1 MLKDAG
7 FEDVIA
13 EDRTDQV
20 TLKLYMYKLYIAL
33 YNNVCWL

>member
-20 TLKLYMYKLYIAL
+20 WLALKQLIQTWIH
-33 YNNVCWL
+33 VI

>member
-7 FEDVIA
+7 FTDVIA

-20 TLKLYMYKLYIAL
+20 NESHI
-33 YNNVCWL
+33 YNNIETKD